1 MSFLTPDW
9 NTKALNRKA
18 APLSEDVE
26 YTRAFQGIEKMNESV
41 GMKHLLIN
49 WVTDLRLENK
59 KIPDKL
65 LSRKKSASFLDS
77 VAATLRDDLTIFRI
91 SGMINMI
98 CASLVCMFI
107 KAVLSNNYLIN
118 FSVDALIATAALVI
132 LLLDLTSQLRT
143 VDFYGSIKD
152 FVLLDGLAVVLWLLL
167 TYLLPAFDTS
177 LIVFFAAYY
186 FEKKKFVKMQDTFL
200 SENKIS
206 IEGHDVRS

>member
-143 VDFYGSIKD
+143 VGFYGSIKD